1 MKTLQNIVIHAE
13 QSTVEASVG
22 EGKRPRF
29 DVIAYNGGPLTV
41 GGYDLPIVLDLAGL
55 EQGKSVIAN
64 LHHKKDHLVGHVGT
78 VENSGK
84 TLRLSGEVSAVS
96 QSATEFVDSAK
107 NGFPWQASIEAKPL
121 KVEEIPEGR
130 TVIVN
135 GQSIQGPVYVAR
147 KSRLYGVAFLPHGAD
162 ENTTVNLAASAVEFS
177 HVKGASMPFDKW
189 VEAMGFDAESL
200 TDVQREKLQAKFQT
214 EITASA
220 SEEKAIEATDF
231 DVGDIKAA
239 AAEHLNDLEASFA
252 EYEGEVPA
260 AKFAEI
266 KAAAL
271 RKHRE
276 LKATAIRERWNP
288 ATFELEA
295 VRAVSGVKLDL
306 VRAGASHEG
315 PAIHV
320 SKRDEMSPAV
330 IEAALALTMG
340 MPNVE
345 KQYKA
350 EVLEAADKN
359 YKNIGIQQ
367 ILLMAASANGMPVN
381 AGQRVHNGNLRQV
394 LKLAMPDPHPN
405 TLVSGLFPSVH
416 ANSFSTLGVSV
427 SNILSNVATK
437 ELVAGYEEQD
447 NTWREISTIKS
458 VRDFKKV
465 TTYRLLDNM
474 EYEPLG
480 PGGEIKHGTVSQ
492 ESYERQAKTYAKM
505 FALTRED
512 IINDDLGAFDNL
524 RTKLGAGAAIKM
536 RDIFW
541 STFLDNSTFF
551 TSGRGNFISGATT
564 NLGLDGVGLGLGIKA
579 FRTMKSAEAD
589 GAKRI
594 GGEPVILLVPPELE
608 AIAKQIYTSTNLVG
622 GSTPTPN
629 GNIYGNKYRPVV
641 VSQLS
646 EAAFTGNSATAWYL
660 FRATSVYA
668 AMVVSFLNGQQSP
681 VVESA
686 DADFNTLGIQFRGY
700 HDFGVDKA
708 EYVAGVKSKGAA

>member
-1 MKTLQNIVIHAE
+1 MKTLQNIVIQAE
-13 QSTVEASVG
+13 QSTVDASVG
-22 EGKRPRF
+22 EGKRPKF
-29 DVIAYNGGPLTV
+29 DVVAYNGGPLTV
-41 GGYDLPIVLDLAGL
+41 GGYDLPIVLDLSGL

-78 VENSGK
+78 VENNGK

-121 KVEEIPEGR
+121 RVEEIPEGR
-130 TVIVN
+130 TVTVN

-162 ENTTVNLAASAVEFS
+162 ENTTVQLAASAVEFS
-177 HVKGASMPFDKW
+177 HVKGANMPFDKW

-200 TDVQREKLQAKFQT
+200 TDVQRERLQAKFEA

-220 SEEKAIEATDF
+220 SEEKVVEATDF

-266 KAAAL
+266 KATAL
-271 RKHRE
+271 KQHRE
-276 LKATAIRERWNP
+276 MKAKAIREKWSAP
-288 ATFELEA
+288 KFEVES

-320 SKRDEMSPAV
+320 SRRDEMSPTV

-345 KQYKA
+345 KHYKA
-350 EVLEAADKN
+350 EALEAADKN

-367 ILLMAASANGMPVN
+367 ILLMAASANGMPIS
-381 AGQRVHNGNLRQV
+381 AGQRVHGGNLRQV
-394 LKLAMPDPHPN
+394 LKRAMPD
-405 TLVSGLFPSVH
+405 VE

-447 NTWREISTIKS
+447 NTWREVSTIKT

-480 PGGEIKHGTVSQ
+480 PGGEIKHGSVSQ

-512 IINDDLGAFDNL
+512 IINDDLGAFDDL
-524 RTKLGAGAAIKM
+524 RTRLGAGAAMKM

-541 STFLDNSTFF
+541 STFLDNGSFF

-608 AIAKQIYTSTNLVG
+608 AIAQQLYTSSNLTG
-622 GSTPTPN
+622 GSNPTPN
-629 GNIYGNKYRPVV
+629 ANIYVNKYRPVIV
-641 VSQLS
+641 PQLS
-646 EAAFTGNSATAWYL
+646 ESGFSGNSATAWYL

>member
-22 EGKRPRF
+22 EGKRPKF

-78 VENSGK
+78 VENNGK

-121 KVEEIPEGR
+121 RVEEIPEGR
-130 TVIVN
+130 TVMVN

-162 ENTTVNLAASAVEFS
+162 ENTTVQLAASAVEFS
-177 HVKGASMPFDKW
+177 HVKGADMPFDKW

-200 TDVQREKLQAKFQT
+200 TDVQRERLQAKFQA

-220 SEEKAIEATDF
+220 SEEKVVEATDF

-260 AKFAEI
+260 SKFAEI
-266 KAAAL
+266 KATAL
-271 RKHRE
+271 KQHRE
-276 LKATAIRERWNP
+276 MKAKAIREKWNP
-288 ATFELEA
+288 AKFEVES

-350 EVLEAADKN
+350 EALEAADKN

-394 LKLAMPDPHPN
+394 LKLAMPD
-405 TLVSGLFPSVH
+405 VH

-447 NTWREISTIKS
+447 NTWREISTVKT

-465 TTYRLLDNM
+465 TTYRLLDSM

-480 PGGEIKHGTVSQ
+480 AGGEIKHGTVSQ

-512 IINDDLGAFDNL
+512 IINDDLGAFDDL
-524 RTKLGAGAAIKM
+524 RTRLGAGAAMKM

-551 TSGRGNFISGATT
+551 TSGRGNYISGATT

-608 AIAKQIYTSTNLVG
+608 AIAQQLYTSSNLTG
-622 GSTPTPN
+622 GSSPTPN
-629 GNIYGNKYRPVV
+629 ANIYVNKYRPVIV
-641 VSQLS
+641 PQLS
-646 EAAFTGNSATAWYL
+646 ESGFTGNSATAWYL

>member
-1 MKTLQNIVIHAE
+1 MKTLQNIVIQAE
-13 QSTVEASVG
+13 KSTVEASVG
-22 EGKRPRF
+22 EGKRPKF
-29 DVIAYNGGPLTV
+29 DVVAYNGGPLTV
-41 GGYDLPIVLDLAGL
+41 GGYDLPIVLDLSGL

-78 VENSGK
+78 VENNGK

-130 TVIVN
+130 TVMVN

-162 ENTTVNLAASAVEFS
+162 ENTTVQLAASAVEFS
-177 HVKGASMPFDKW
+177 HVKGANMPFDKW

-200 TDVQREKLQAKFQT
+200 TDVQREKLQAKFQE

-220 SEEKAIEATDF
+220 SEEKVVEATDF

-239 AAEHLNDLEASFA
+239 AAENLNELEASFA

-266 KAAAL
+266 KATAL
-271 RKHRE
+271 KQHRE
-276 LKATAIRERWNP
+276 MKAKAIRERWNAP
-288 ATFELEA
+288 KFEVES

-320 SKRDEMSPAV
+320 SKRDEMSPTV
-330 IEAALALTMG
+330 IEAGLALTMG

-345 KQYKA
+345 KHYKP

-367 ILLMAASANGMPVN
+367 VLLMAASANGMPIS

-394 LKLAMPDPHPN
+394 LKRAMPD
-405 TLVSGLFPSVH
+405 VE

-447 NTWREISTIKS
+447 NTWQEISQIKP

-465 TTYRLLDNM
+465 TTYRLLDDM
-474 EYEPLG
+474 QYEPLG

-512 IINDDLGAFDNL
+512 IINDDLGAFDDL
-524 RTKLGAGAAIKM
+524 RTRLGAGAAMKM

-541 STFLDNSTFF
+541 STFLDNGSFF
-551 TSGRGNFISGATT
+551 TSGRGNYISGATT
-564 NLGLDGVGLGLGIKA
+564 NLGADGVGLGLGLKA

-589 GAKRI
+589 GAKRL
-594 GGEPVILLVPPELE
+594 GGEPVLLLVPPELE
-608 AIAKQIYTSTNLVG
+608 TVARQLYTATNLVG
-622 GSTPTPN
+622 GSTTVVN
-629 GNIYGNKYRPVV
+629 ANIYQNKYVPVV

-646 EAAFTGNSATAWYL
+646 ESGFTGNSATAWYL
-660 FRATSVYA
+660 FRAKAVYA

>member
-1 MKTLQNIVIHAE
+1 MKTLQNIVIQAE
-13 QSTVEASVG
+13 QSTVDASVG
-22 EGKRPRF
+22 EGKRPKF
-29 DVIAYNGGPLTV
+29 DVVAYNGGPLTV
-41 GGYDLPIVLDLAGL
+41 GGYDLPIVLDLSGL

-78 VENSGK
+78 VENNGK

-130 TVIVN
+130 TVMVN

-162 ENTTVNLAASAVEFS
+162 ENTTVQLAASAVEFS
-177 HVKGASMPFDKW
+177 HVKGANMPFDKW

-200 TDVQREKLQAKFQT
+200 TDVQRERLQAKFQE

-220 SEEKAIEATDF
+220 SEEKVVEATDF

-266 KAAAL
+266 KATAL
-271 RKHRE
+271 KQHRE
-276 LKATAIRERWNP
+276 MKAKAIRERWNAP
-288 ATFELEA
+288 KFEVES

-320 SKRDEMSPAV
+320 SKRDEMSPTV

-345 KQYKA
+345 KHYKA
-350 EVLEAADKN
+350 EALEAADKN

-367 ILLMAASANGMPVN
+367 VLLMAASANGMPIS
-381 AGQRVHNGNLRQV
+381 AGQRVHTGNLRQV
-394 LKLAMPDPHPN
+394 LKRALPD
-405 TLVSGLFPSVH
+405 VE

-447 NTWREISTIKS
+447 NTWREVSTIKT

-480 PGGEIKHGTVSQ
+480 PGGEIKHGSVSQ

-512 IINDDLGAFDNL
+512 IINDDLGAFDDL
-524 RTKLGAGAAIKM
+524 RTRLGAGAAMKM

-541 STFLDNSTFF
+541 STFLDNGSFF

-608 AIAKQIYTSTNLVG
+608 AIAQQLYTSSNLTG
-622 GSTPTPN
+622 GSSPTPN
-629 GNIYGNKYRPVV
+629 ANIYVNKYRPVI

-646 EAAFTGNSATAWYL
+646 ESGFTGNSATAWYL

>member
-1 MKTLQNIVIHAE
+1 M
-13 QSTVEASVG
+13 
-22 EGKRPRF
+22 
-29 DVIAYNGGPLTV
+29 
-41 GGYDLPIVLDLAGL
+41 
-55 EQGKSVIAN
+55 
-64 LHHKKDHLVGHVGT
+64 
-78 VENSGK
+78 
-84 TLRLSGEVSAVS
+84 
-96 QSATEFVDSAK
+96 
-107 NGFPWQASIEAKPL
+107 
-121 KVEEIPEGR
+121 
-130 TVIVN
+130 
-135 GQSIQGPVYVAR
+135 AR

-162 ENTTVNLAASAVEFS
+162 ENTTVQLAASAVEFS
-177 HVKGASMPFDKW
+177 HVKGANMPFDKW

-200 TDVQREKLQAKFQT
+200 TDVQRERLQAKFQA
-214 EITASA
+214 EIAASA
-220 SEEKAIEATDF
+220 SEEKVIEATDF

-260 AKFAEI
+260 SKFAEI
-266 KAAAL
+266 KATAL
-271 RKHRE
+271 KQHRE
-276 LKATAIRERWNP
+276 MKAKAIREKWSAP
-288 ATFELEA
+288 TFEVEA

-340 MPNVE
+340 MPNVQ

-394 LKLAMPDPHPN
+394 LKLAMPD
-405 TLVSGLFPSVH
+405 VH

-447 NTWREISTIKS
+447 NTWREISTIKT

-505 FALTRED
+505 LSLTRED
-512 IINDDLGAFDNL
+512 IIKDDLGAFDDL
-524 RTKLGAGAAIKM
+524 RTRLGAGAAMKM

-541 STFLDNSTFF
+541 STFLDNSAFF
-551 TSGRGNFISGATT
+551 TSGRGNYISGATT

-608 AIAKQIYTSTNLVG
+608 AIAQQLYTSSNLTG
-622 GSTPTPN
+622 GSSPTPN
-629 GNIYGNKYRPVV
+629 ANIYVNKYRPVIV
-641 VSQLS
+641 PQLS
-646 EAAFTGNSATAWYL
+646 ESGFTGNSATAWYL

>member
-22 EGKRPRF
+22 EGKRPKF

-78 VENSGK
+78 VENNGK

-121 KVEEIPEGR
+121 RVEEIPEGR
-130 TVIVN
+130 TVMVN

-162 ENTTVNLAASAVEFS
+162 ENTTVQLAASAVEFS
-177 HVKGASMPFDKW
+177 HVKGANMPFDKW

-200 TDVQREKLQAKFQT
+200 TDVQRERLQAKFQA

-220 SEEKAIEATDF
+220 SEEKVVEATDF

-260 AKFAEI
+260 SKFAEI
-266 KAAAL
+266 KATAL
-271 RKHRE
+271 KQHRE
-276 LKATAIRERWNP
+276 MKAKAIREKWNP
-288 ATFELEA
+288 AKFEVES

-320 SKRDEMSPAV
+320 SKRDEMSPTV

-394 LKLAMPDPHPN
+394 LKLAMPD
-405 TLVSGLFPSVH
+405 VH

-447 NTWREISTIKS
+447 NTWREISTVKT

-465 TTYRLLDNM
+465 TTYRLLDSM

-480 PGGEIKHGTVSQ
+480 AGGEIKHGTVSQ

-512 IINDDLGAFDNL
+512 IINDDLGAFDDL
-524 RTKLGAGAAIKM
+524 RTRLGAGAAMKM

-551 TSGRGNFISGATT
+551 TSGRGNYISGATT

-608 AIAKQIYTSTNLVG
+608 AIAQQLYTSSNLTG
-622 GSTPTPN
+622 GSSPTPN
-629 GNIYGNKYRPVV
+629 ANIYVNKYRPVIV
-641 VSQLS
+641 PQLS
-646 EAAFTGNSATAWYL
+646 ESGFTGNSATAWYL

>member
-22 EGKRPRF
+22 EGKRPKF

-78 VENSGK
+78 VENNGK

-121 KVEEIPEGR
+121 RVEEIPEGR
-130 TVIVN
+130 TVMVN

-162 ENTTVNLAASAVEFS
+162 ENTTVQLAASAVEFS
-177 HVKGASMPFDKW
+177 HVKGANMPFDKW

-200 TDVQREKLQAKFQT
+200 TDVQRERLQAKFQA

-220 SEEKAIEATDF
+220 SEEKVIEATDF
-231 DVGDIKAA
+231 DVADIKAA

-260 AKFAEI
+260 SKFAEI
-266 KAAAL
+266 KATAL
-271 RKHRE
+271 KQHRE
-276 LKATAIRERWNP
+276 MKAKAIREKWNP
-288 ATFELEA
+288 AKFEVEA

-306 VRAGASHEG
+306 VRSGASHEG

-350 EVLEAADKN
+350 EALEAADKN

-394 LKLAMPDPHPN
+394 LKLAMPD
-405 TLVSGLFPSVH
+405 VH

-447 NTWREISTIKS
+447 NTWREISTIKT

-465 TTYRLLDNM
+465 ATYRLLDNM

-505 FALTRED
+505 FSLTRED
-512 IINDDLGAFDNL
+512 IINDDLGAFDDL
-524 RTKLGAGAAIKM
+524 RTRLGAGAAMKM

-551 TSGRGNFISGATT
+551 TSGRGNYISGATT

-608 AIAKQIYTSTNLVG
+608 AIAQQLYTSSNLTG
-622 GSTPTPN
+622 GSSPTPN
-629 GNIYGNKYRPVV
+629 ANIYVNKYRPVIV
-641 VSQLS
+641 PQLS
-646 EAAFTGNSATAWYL
+646 ESGFTGNSATAWYL